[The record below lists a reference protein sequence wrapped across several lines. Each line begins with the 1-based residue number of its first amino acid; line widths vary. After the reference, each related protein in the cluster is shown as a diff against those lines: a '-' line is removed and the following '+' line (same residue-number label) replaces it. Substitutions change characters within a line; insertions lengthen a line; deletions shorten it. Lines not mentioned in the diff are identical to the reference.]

1 MKVWEH
7 LEYLISVRTFLFDY
21 GGSALK
27 KTVGDYWKRLS
38 VYQNFLFT
46 RSQLLCLKYE
56 NF

>member
-46 RSQLLCLKYE
+46 RNQLLCLKNE